1 MAELQRRFA
10 AVVLVDHR
18 GWVLLQERDEHA
30 AIAPEQWAFVGGHVE
45 DGEGIEAAAY
55 RELAEE
61 TGIALRPGSLR
72 LWRDEPLST
81 PGDAIPVIRQ
91 VWVAATNLTDADIV
105 LGEGRQ
111 IVFVEPSGVEQLDL
125 GGSAARILS
134 EFLASSTYRAL
145 VAEARTLPEV

>member
-1 MAELQRRFA
+1 MTNTRVALTA
-10 AVVLVDHR
+10 DLVVLTIRDHQLC
-18 GWVLLQERDEHA
+18 VLLVQR
-30 AIAPEQWAFVGGHVE
+30 
-45 DGEGIEAAAY
+45 GIEPFAGRWALPGGFVLPDEELAAAAY

-72 LWRDEPLST
+72 LWRDEHLSI
-81 PGDAIPVIRQ
+81 PDDAIPVIRQ

-111 IVFVEPSGVEQLDL
+111 IVFVEPSRVEQLDL
-125 GGSAARILS
+125 GGSAARILT

-145 VAEARTLPEV
+145 VAEARAL